1 MIDNTLLTGLKNGDS
16 IVYKDFYKQTFP
28 MIYKLVSNGGG
39 SMDDAKDIM
48 QDSLYALIKHLRK
61 PDFELTSKLSTFLY
75 SIARN
80 LFYKKRG
87 KDSKVDLMESDSS
100 IPELSIKEDE
110 IEEKKKFES
119 KYLLILDGIEM
130 LGDKCRTL
138 IKLNMLQGKSL
149 DEIAPI
155 IQVAKSSMRVTK
167 HRCIKKLR
175 ELVSK
180 N

>member
-1 MIDNTLLTGLKNGDS
+1 MVDNHLLTGLKNGDS
-16 IVYKDFYKQTFP
+16 MVYKDFYKQTFP

-48 QDSLYALIKHLRK
+48 QDSLFVLLKNLRK
-61 PDFELTSKLSTFLY
+61 PEFELTSKLSTFLY

-80 LFYKKRG
+80 LFIKKRG
-87 KDSKVDLMESDSS
+87 KDNKVDLFENDNS
-100 IPELSIKEDE
+100 IPVIPIQEDE
-110 IEEKKKFES
+110 IEIKKDFED
-119 KYLLILDGIEM
+119 KYLLIIDAIER
-130 LGDKCRTL
+130 LGNKCKTL
-138 IKLNMLQGKSL
+138 IEQNMLKGKSL

-175 ELVSK
+175 ELVS
-180 N
+180 